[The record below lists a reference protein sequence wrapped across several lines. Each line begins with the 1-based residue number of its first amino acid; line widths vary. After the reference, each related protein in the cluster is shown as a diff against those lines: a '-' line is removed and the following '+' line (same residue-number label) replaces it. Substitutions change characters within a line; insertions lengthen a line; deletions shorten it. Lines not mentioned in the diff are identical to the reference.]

1 MGVVESQLSAKC
13 LPISQLPAKVLA
25 ISQVTVKM
33 LAESQLSVNP
43 IHALVAVQILLGLHG
58 INLHVQ
64 RQATCI
70 IFLKGFGTL
79 QRFSGVH

>member
-13 LPISQLPAKVLA
+13 LPISPLSAKVLA

-43 IHALVAVQILLGLHG
+43 IHALVAVQILLLFRPSWYKSSCPKASY
-58 INLHVQ
+58 IMYNLP
-64 RQATCI
+64 
-70 IFLKGFGTL
+70 
-79 QRFSGVH
+79 